1 MPCSAFFATLK
12 FDSLCNVRI
21 ANSWSRA
28 PQMCQFGA
36 SSFSSTSTL
45 YLPQFIH
52 WRGISWFS
60 KTKSSGRVEQQ
71 CTMWGL
77 PLWLHLH
84 ILQESSNTNELIS
97 YFTEL
102 SRSTMAFPPCQPQ
115 VWQKTKIRKEL
126 KSKTNV
132 LGAWLNSSLSLTFT
146 TPHSSSHSSTEVC
159 VWAVQSSSHSP
170 YLLPSCTGRRRR
182 RRGIRREAREWFM
195 RPRKEAVSAP
205 LAEPQHQA

>member
-1 MPCSAFFATLK
+1 MHVKHFDLFLMPCSAFFATLK

-102 SRSTMAFPPCQPQ
+102 SRSTMAFLRCACQRCNLPP
-115 VWQKTKIRKEL
+115 TLRIFYHL
-126 KSKTNV
+126 
-132 LGAWLNSSLSLTFT
+132 
-146 TPHSSSHSSTEVC
+146 
-159 VWAVQSSSHSP
+159 
-170 YLLPSCTGRRRR
+170 
-182 RRGIRREAREWFM
+182 
-195 RPRKEAVSAP
+195 AP
-205 LAEPQHQA
+205 GEEEKGEE